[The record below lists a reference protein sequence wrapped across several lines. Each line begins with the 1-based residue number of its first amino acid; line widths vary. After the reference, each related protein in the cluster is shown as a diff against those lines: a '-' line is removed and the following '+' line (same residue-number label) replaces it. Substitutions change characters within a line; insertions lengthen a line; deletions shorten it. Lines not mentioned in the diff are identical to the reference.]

1 MRADSDFERPE
12 PHTALHRQDT
22 SQEEKRE
29 LSPFTCPE
37 LANWIKSPLPRKGG
51 NKGSETD
58 QEHAQEEPLLVEI
71 CGGGGVFPPNNL
83 PLQLKTHTRSLPK
96 VPGT

>member
-1 MRADSDFERPE
+1 MRADSDFERAE

-37 LANWIKSPLPRKGG
+37 LANWIKSLSLGKEGIKGQ
-51 NKGSETD
+51 KQTK
-58 QEHAQEEPLLVEI
+58 HA
-71 CGGGGVFPPNNL
+71 
-83 PLQLKTHTRSLPK
+83 
-96 VPGT
+96 